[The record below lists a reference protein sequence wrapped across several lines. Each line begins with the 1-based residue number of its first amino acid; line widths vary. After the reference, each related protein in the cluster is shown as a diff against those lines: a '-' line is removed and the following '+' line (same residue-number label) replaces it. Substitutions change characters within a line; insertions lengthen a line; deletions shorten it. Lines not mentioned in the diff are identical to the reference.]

1 LGGIYAGIMTPT
13 EAGAIA
19 AAYVFLITGLVYREL
34 KLRTVLDSLGQTVW
48 LTGQIFIIIAA
59 SGVFSRA
66 LSLMQVP
73 QALAETLSGIS
84 PLVFFI
90 VFNLL
95 FLLLGMFLDPASAV
109 LVTTPLIVPTAL
121 SLGIN
126 LIHLGLVM
134 VVNLAIG
141 MFTPPVGLNL
151 FVAQSIFSKS
161 MKEVVVSCLPFLIC
175 YLLAL
180 IVITY
185 VPELYMWLP
194 PLLLGT

>member
-1 LGGIYAGIMTPT
+1 RHI
-13 EAGAIA
+13 
-19 AAYVFLITGLVYREL
+19 
-34 KLRTVLDSLGQTVW
+34 VLDTLGQTVW

-73 QALAETLSGIS
+73 QTLTGALGGIS
-84 PLVFFI
+84 PLMFFLM
-90 VFNLL
+90 FNLL
-95 FLLLGMFLDPASAV
+95 FLLLGMFLDPASAI

-121 SLGIN
+121 SLGID
-126 LIHLGLVM
+126 LIQMGLVM

-141 MFTPPVGLNL
+141 MFTPPIGLNL

-161 MKEVVVSCLPFLIC
+161 MREVVISCLPFLVC

-180 IVITY
+180 IVTTY
-185 VPELYMWLP
+185 VPALYMWVPRL
-194 PLLLGT
+194 